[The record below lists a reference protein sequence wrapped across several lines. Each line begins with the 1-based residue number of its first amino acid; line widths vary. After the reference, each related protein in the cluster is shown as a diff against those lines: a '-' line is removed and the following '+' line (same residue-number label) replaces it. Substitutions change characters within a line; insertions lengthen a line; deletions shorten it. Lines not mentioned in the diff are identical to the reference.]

1 MILFA
6 VVTFAKTIDHPDP
19 KGAEVNI
26 FDVAEWDV
34 NGEYKE
40 IVDAVR
46 EAVKGGDVRVYRV
59 EREKGGSRVEYW
71 VLGVE
76 GGKLV
81 GVKALSVES

>member
-1 MILFA
+1 MY
-6 VVTFAKTIDHPDP
+6 VCVSVTFAKTINHPNP
-19 KGAEVNI
+19 KGAEVKI
-26 FDVAEWDV
+26 LDVAEWDV

-46 EAVKGGDVRVYRV
+46 EAVKGKDVRVYRV

-76 GGKLV
+76 EGKLV
-81 GVKALSVES
+81 GVKALGVES

>member
-1 MILFA
+1 M
-6 VVTFAKTIDHPDP
+6 TFAKTIKHPDP
-19 KGAEVNI
+19 KEAGI
-26 FDVAEWDV
+26 TILDVAEWDV

-40 IVDAVR
+40 QVDAVR
-46 EAVKGGDVRVYRV
+46 QAVKGGDVRVYKV